1 MTGTHTTIGAAA
13 AHFGLGTHV
22 LRHWEDCGLLT
33 PDRDAAGRRRY
44 RDTDL
49 DTIAMIVLGKQAGL
63 SPDDLALLF
72 TGAPD
77 RVTRTQVLRDHHARL
92 AAQLVRTR
100 AALDA
105 VAHVLDC
112 DADDFRTCP
121 HFRDRIAAVRRDD
134 TIAER

>member
-22 LRHWEDCGLLT
+22 LRHWEDRGLLT
-33 PDRDAAGRRRY
+33 PDRDTAGRRRY
-44 RDTDL
+44 RDSDL

-63 SPDDLALLF
+63 SLDELAVLF
-72 TGAPD
+72 TCAPD
-77 RVTRTQVLRDHHARL
+77 RATRVKVLREHHTRLTARL
-92 AAQLVRTR
+92 ARTR

-112 DADDFRTCP
+112 DAEDFRTCP
-121 HFRDRIAAVRRDD
+121 HFRDRLAAVRRAD
-134 TIAER
+134 TIAEW

>member
-1 MTGTHTTIGAAA
+1 MTGSHFTIGAAA
-13 AHFGLGTHV
+13 ARFGLGAHV
-22 LRHWEDCGLLT
+22 LRHWEDCGLLS

-49 DTIAMIVLGKQAGL
+49 DTIAMIVLGKKAGL
-63 SPDDLALLF
+63 SLDDLALLF
-72 TGAPD
+72 AGTPD
-77 RVTRTQVLRDHHARL
+77 RATRTQVLREHHTRL
-92 AAQLVRTR
+92 TEQLARTR

-112 DADDFRTCP
+112 DAEDFRSCP
-121 HFRDRIAAVRRDD
+121 HFRARIAATRGAD